1 MEGQEEEEVRG
12 EVVEQEVAG
21 EAGASIARGGES
33 PALRWLSGSAAIVAR
48 KCHPALRSWTV
59 SRPCCATAKWPV
71 RTAPSH
77 SCLDARWV
85 VELSAQFLWFA
96 LCQS

>member
-21 EAGASIARGGES
+21 EAGASIARGGEFL
-33 PALRWLSGSAAIVAR
+33 ALRWPSGSAAIAAR
-48 KCHPALRSWTV
+48 KCHPASRSWTV

-71 RTAPSH
+71 RIAPFR

-85 VELSAQFLWFA
+85 AELSALFLRFA
-96 LCQS
+96 LCQR